1 MPDDAP
7 RGSDGPPRPARR
19 VTTRHFGRRML
30 LAMALV
36 ILLGFALGLLLPV
49 SK

>member
-1 MPDDAP
+1 
-7 RGSDGPPRPARR
+7 

-36 ILLGFALGLLLPV
+36 ILVGFALGLLLPV